1 MKTTTA
7 ALALALAVP
16 ALAGAQAASPAP
28 PRATPPPPGA
38 PRGFS
43 LPTPTRFTLPNGMK
57 ATLVPWGNTPKV
69 TVELAIAA
77 GNAHETAEQV
87 WLADLAAALMREGT
101 TTRTGA
107 QLSEEAA
114 RMGGALEIAVGADTT
129 EISTD
134 VLSEFAPQAVA
145 LVADLARNP
154 KLPESELAR
163 LKADKL
169 RDLSI
174 AKSTPQQI
182 ALEKFRAVLYP
193 GHAYGRLFPSEA
205 ALQGYTLAQVRD
217 FYAGNFGAARSHIY
231 VVGRFDAAAVEK
243 AIREA
248 FSSWAKGPAPA
259 LVAASPKSTRGVH
272 LVDRP
277 GAVQSTLIV
286 GMPVIDPTQPDYV
299 PLVVTNTLLGGY
311 FSSRM
316 TTNLREQKGYT
327 YSPYSQ
333 LSSRRR
339 DTYWAQNADVT
350 TAVTGPS
357 LKEIFAEI
365 DRLQAEPPSAD
376 ELQSVKN
383 YAAGTFV
390 LNNSTRGGIINQL
403 QFVDLHGL
411 PETYLRDYVAKVN
424 AVTPATVRQMARK
437 YIADDKATIV
447 VVGDRKTIED
457 QVKPYGPLSQG
468 TTSGPSS

>member
-1 MKTTTA
+1 MKPFST
-7 ALALALAVP
+7 ALAFTLALP
-16 ALAGAQAASPAP
+16 ALAGAQAPAP
-28 PRATPPPPGA
+28 TAGKAVPPAPGA
-38 PRGFS
+38 PKGFA
-43 LPTPTRFTLPNGMK
+43 LPAPTRFTLPNGMQ
-57 ATLVPWGNTPKV
+57 ATLVQWGNTPKV
-69 TVELAIAA
+69 TIELEVAA
-77 GNAHETAEQV
+77 GNAHEAADQV
-87 WLADLAAALMREGT
+87 WLADLTAALMREGT
-101 TTRTGA
+101 ATRTGA

-114 RMGGALEIAVGADTT
+114 KMGGALDIGVGADTT
-129 EISTD
+129 EITTD
-134 VLSEFAPQAVA
+134 VLSEFAPAAVA

-154 KLPESELAR
+154 KLPEAELAR
-163 LKADKL
+163 LKADKA

-174 AKSTPQQI
+174 ARSTPQQI
-182 ALEKFRAVLYP
+182 ALERFRSVLYA
-193 GHAYGRLFPSEA
+193 GHAYGRLFPTEA
-205 ALQGYTLAQVRD
+205 ALQGYTLAQVRA
-217 FYAGNFGAARSHIY
+217 FYAGNFGAARSHLY
-231 VVGRFDAAAVEK
+231 VVGRFEPKAVEK
-243 AIREA
+243 AVRDA
-248 FSSWAKGPAPA
+248 FSGWAAGPAPS
-259 LVAASPKSTRGVH
+259 VKAAHPKSARGVH

-316 TTNLREQKGYT
+316 TANLREQKGYT
-327 YSPYSQ
+327 YSPFSQ

-365 DRLQAEPPSAD
+365 DRLQAEPPSAE
-376 ELQSVKN
+376 ELQAVKN

-403 QFVDLHGL
+403 EFVDLHGL

-424 AVTPATVRQMARK
+424 AVTPATISQMARK
-437 YIADDKATIV
+437 YIADDQATIV

-457 QVKPYGPLSQG
+457 QVKPYGPLS
-468 TTSGPSS
+468 